1 MMRGKEVN
9 EMSTTEAAKEKLGE
23 TAGQAQEKAQE
34 VAGQA
39 RGRARAQ
46 IDQRSTQA
54 GEQLSSIAQAIRK
67 SGDELRSQDQQ
78 APARAV
84 DRVSEQA
91 ERLGGYLKESDADRI
106 LRDVEDFARRQPWA
120 VAAGAFVIGLLG
132 SRFVKASSSR
142 RYEEQATNRER
153 DVVFEPDP
161 AALEAPSTTGAALP
175 APPPRRSR
183 TAR

>member
-1 MMRGKEVN
+1 
-9 EMSTTEAAKEKLGE
+9 MSTTEAAKEKLGQ
-23 TAGQAQEKAQE
+23 AGVQAQEKAQE
-34 VAGQA
+34 VAD
-39 RGRARAQ
+39 RARSRAREQ

-54 GEQLSSIAQAIRK
+54 GEQLSSIVQAIRK

-91 ERLGGYLKESDADRI
+91 ERLSGYLKESDADRI
-106 LRDVEDFARRQPWA
+106 LRDVEDLARRQPWA
-120 VAAGAFVIGLLG
+120 LAAGAFVVGLLG

-142 RYEEQATNRER
+142 RYEEHATNRNR
-153 DVVFEPDP
+153 DVLFEPDP
-161 AALEAPSTTGAALP
+161 VALEAPSPAGAALP

-183 TAR
+183 TPR

>member
-1 MMRGKEVN
+1 
-9 EMSTTEAAKEKLGE
+9 MSTTEAAKEKLGQ
-23 TAGQAQEKAQE
+23 AGGQAQEKVQQ

-39 RGRARAQ
+39 RGRARDQ

-54 GEQLSSIAQAIRK
+54 GEQLSSIAQAVRK

-78 APARAV
+78 GPARAV

-91 ERLGGYLKESDADRI
+91 ERLSGYLKESDADRI

-120 VAAGAFVIGLLG
+120 LAAGAFVVGLLG

-142 RYEEQATNRER
+142 RYEEQATKRER

-161 AALEAPSTTGAALP
+161 LALEAPSPAGAALP

-183 TAR
+183 TGR